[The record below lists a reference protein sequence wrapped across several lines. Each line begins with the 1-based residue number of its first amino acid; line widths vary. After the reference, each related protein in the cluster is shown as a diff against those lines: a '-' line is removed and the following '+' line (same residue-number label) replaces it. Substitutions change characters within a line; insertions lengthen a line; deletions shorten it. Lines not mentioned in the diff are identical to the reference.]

1 MKKRFLSILTAM
13 LTASAIL
20 PSLASFTGFNAAAAE
35 NIAYTEAQL
44 RELIANDT
52 AEITLGADITLTEP
66 LEFPYVIGNIY
77 KTLNMNGFTLGGDI
91 ISVSTQGLSVNGT
104 LNADLIIDP
113 NNIGGSSIHIGVSGG
128 PFNGDI
134 SGDGYLEDC
143 TIYGDV
149 TGAFYISG
157 STAYGDISLQ
167 GDTVNS
173 IDSSVIYGDVSGDAV
188 IYPYN
193 TFFYGDVNIEC
204 VADEPILTAAY
215 TIGGDVCAKYIT
227 SSFYD
232 EKLDEYYTTISK
244 PDLSHSSITIDG
256 WYYDNECT
264 QDVDF
269 SKIYSFPLSDYP
281 YNITLYGLDT
291 VSPVITGLEADKTYC
306 GDVTFSVTDN
316 VKVAKVSFGDEVLTP
331 DENGLY
337 TIKAGSGFGLVTAT
351 DTSGNT
357 AYSDA
362 FRVNDDHVYSW
373 QSDDTYYWQECI
385 NCGDAKEKSEI
396 PQIDS
401 QIIGD
406 DTIKRGENYIFSFEI
421 PSGFEQALADA
432 DFGKSINDII
442 VFEIDGNTL
451 RGAVFTAKDE
461 NNSDSFDVNV
471 YLTLPSGYNLTV
483 SKTVNI
489 VDEEAVTTTTTTAS
503 VTTTTASDPS
513 PKTGEN
519 SPLPAVIALFGL
531 SLGAACV
538 TICRKQ
544 KEEK

>member
-1 MKKRFLSILTAM
+1 MKKKIFSILTAM
-13 LTASAIL
+13 VTASAIL
-20 PSLASFTGFNAAAAE
+20 PSFASFTGFNTAAAE

-44 RELIANDT
+44 REFVSNDT
-52 AEITLGADITLTEP
+52 IEITLGADITLTEP
-66 LEFPYVIGNIY
+66 LEITNNSNEFR
-77 KTLNMNGFTLGGDI
+77 KLNMNGFTLDGDTI
-91 ISVSTQGLSVNGT
+91 VLSCRFFDIYGTLDADIETKCVYFSESFGEIYPEIYSETVNG
-104 LNADLIIDP
+104 
-113 NNIGGSSIHIGVSGG
+113 NITGSGNLMAGTYY
-128 PFNGDI
+128 GDI
-134 SGDGYLEDC
+134 SGGIHLSDC
-143 TIYGDV
+143 TVYGNYTKSQSYDSYITFNDV
-149 TGAFYISG
+149 DF
-157 STAYGDISLQ
+157 YGDIAS
-167 GDTVNS
+167 GITVSPNNS
-173 IDSSVIYGDVSGDAV
+173 TFYGNTDGVTFEYNEDYTLITIYIVGSSVYATKYQSLTLDADK
-188 IYPYN
+188 YLLS
-193 TFFYGDVNIEC
+193 
-204 VADEPILTAAY
+204 EPSTQNGIA
-215 TIGGDVCAKYIT
+215 I
-227 SSFYD
+227 
-232 EKLDEYYTTISK
+232 
-244 PDLSHSSITIDG
+244 
-256 WYYDNECT
+256 WYYDKECT
-264 QDVDF
+264 QEVDF
-269 SKIYSFPLSDYP
+269 SQSHPLSALTAP
-281 YNITLYGLDT
+281 YSVTLYGLDT

-503 VTTTTASDPS
+503 VTTTTASDTS

-519 SPLPAVIALFGL
+519 SPLPTVIALFGL